1 MVDRDIETVF
11 HFYLCVFQIFLFFL
25 NKRQRFMT
33 IYDKKSF
40 LNTSFLN
47 TSILQK
53 GHQHELERFA
63 NKYKEIKKPIVL
75 KRKTEVAMTL
85 QDTYSYKQKYV
96 NVVNPFDDIIE
107 LNTTTKTVHVGAM
120 IEIGKLMNYLYPL
133 GYTLPVVPE
142 FKSLTVG
149 GLIVGGGGIS
159 SSSFKYGYFHYHCIE
174 YTVVLGNGDIIKVSK
189 EKHAELFA
197 ALPLSYGTLGT
208 IVDVKIS
215 ILKIKPNVLLEIEC
229 VSSEKEIV
237 NTGKEYDFIEGIMYS
252 KDRIVMIKGI
262 FVDKLVYPVIDNTM
276 WYDEYYY
283 QYINTYS
290 KEGKTQC
297 SMNGLEYFFRHDR
310 GAFWIG
316 KSLIGDHGV
325 ARTINPFI
333 NHASDKHNL
342 SHSILR
348 RIFDYNKIIMDDVM
362 IPSSLVSNVVSV
374 VDSTYNIY
382 PLWLCPC
389 RMQQEE
395 TLFINIGIYGSVGS
409 LKDTMEYN
417 GFMKSIR
424 GCIVM
429 EKNDEN
435 TKRYKILRNTYHA
448 EGAFPNIDEKVKLR
462 LY

>member
-11 HFYLCVFQIFLFFL
+11 HFYVCVFQIFLFFL

-33 IYDKKSF
+33 IYDKR
-40 LNTSFLN
+40 SFLN

-63 NKYKEIKKPIVL
+63 NKYKQIKKPIVL
-75 KRKTEVAMTL
+75 KRKNEVAMTL
-85 QDTYSYKQKYV
+85 QDTCSYKQKCV

-107 LNTTTKTVHVGAM
+107 LNTTTKTVHVGGM

-133 GYTLPVVPE
+133 GYALPVVPE

-159 SSSFKYGYFHYHCIE
+159 SSSLNYGYFHYHCIE
-174 YTVVLGNGDIIKVSK
+174 YTVVLGNGEIIKVSK

-208 IVDVKIS
+208 IVDVKMS
-215 ILKIKPNVLLEIEC
+215 IIKIRQNVFLEFESLTSEKDVENVLKR
-229 VSSEKEIV
+229 S
-237 NTGKEYDFIEGIMYS
+237 KEYDFMEGIMYS
-252 KDRIVMIKGI
+252 KDRIVMIKGM
-262 FVDKLVYPVIDNTM
+262 FVDRLVYPVIDNTM

-290 KEGKTQC
+290 KEGKTSC

-310 GAFWIG
+310 GAYWLG
-316 KSLIGDHGV
+316 KSLLGDHVIG
-325 ARTINPFI
+325 RTINPFI
-333 NHASDKHNL
+333 NHASDKHNM

-348 RIFDYNKIIMDDVM
+348 RIFDYKKIIMDDVM
-362 IPSSLVSNVVSV
+362 ISSSLLSNVISA
-374 VDSTYNIY
+374 VDSTYSIY

-409 LKDTMEYN
+409 LKDTIDHN

-424 GCIVM
+424 GSIVKR
-429 EKNDEN
+429 KNDEN
-435 TKRYKILRNTYHA
+435 HKRYNILRMTYHA
-448 EGAFPNIDEKVKLR
+448 VGAFPKIDEKVNLR
-462 LY
+462 FY